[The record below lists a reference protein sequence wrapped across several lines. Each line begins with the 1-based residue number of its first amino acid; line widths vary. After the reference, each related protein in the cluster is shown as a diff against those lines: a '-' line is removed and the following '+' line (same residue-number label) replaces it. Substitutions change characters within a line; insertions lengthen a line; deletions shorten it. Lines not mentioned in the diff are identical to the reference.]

1 MHAYVK
7 TALIATTFITSVGLS
22 TSAMALAPFQA
33 SYQFAYNGKNVGTAT
48 RVLQQQNNQQWTY
61 TFSAKALGVGSAS
74 ETSRFSFNNG
84 QISSQS
90 FSRNSKILVHN
101 RSMSINFNPSSK
113 LINTQKDKK
122 ARSFAWQA
130 GVLDEL
136 NAELQVRE
144 DLKKNALKAQYFI
157 ADAKEVEGRKFVRQ
171 GTEQIK
177 TPAGTYNTVKVVM
190 QHNGKNRQ
198 TVFWLAPQ
206 LDYLPVKVTH
216 KDEDASYSLNLTK
229 FSQ

>member
-1 MHAYVK
+1 MNFLK
-7 TALIATTFITSVGLS
+7 TTLLSALLITGLS
-22 TSAMALAPFQA
+22 TTSSVMALSPFQA
-33 SYQFAYNGKNVGTAT
+33 TYQFGYNGKNMGTAT
-48 RVLQQQNNQQWTY
+48 RKLSQQNNQWVYQ
-61 TFSAKALGVGSAS
+61 FSASVAGMASAS
-74 ETSRFSFNNG
+74 ETSRFSFVNG
-84 QISSQS
+84 QIQSQS
-90 FSRNSKILVHN
+90 FKRTSKILLHD
-101 RSMSINFNPSSK
+101 RTRTINFNPSTK
-113 LINTQKDKK
+113 MINTKDKK
-122 ARSFAWQA
+122 ERSFAWKA

-144 DLKKNALKAQYFI
+144 DLKKGALKAQYYI

-171 GTEQIK
+171 GNEQVK
-177 TPAGTYNTVKVVM
+177 TAAGTYNTVKVVM
-190 QHNGKNRQ
+190 QHSDKNRQ

>member
-7 TALIATTFITSVGLS
+7 TALIATSFIASVGLS
-22 TSAMALAPFQA
+22 TSAIALAPFQA

-48 RVLQQQNNQQWTY
+48 RVLQQQNNQWVY
-61 TFSAKALGVGSAS
+61 SFSAKALGVGSAT
-74 ETSRFSFNNG
+74 ETSRFSFNHG
-84 QISSQS
+84 QIASQS
-90 FSRNSKILVHN
+90 FNRSSKILVHN

-113 LINTQKDKK
+113 LINTKKDKK

-171 GTEQIK
+171 GNEQVK

-190 QHNGKNRQ
+190 QHGGKNRQ